1 MSSCV
6 VFHSQLTS
14 ILEVLTKA
22 AVTEICQLV
31 DDGYAVLRVEIS
43 RSEKENQS
51 LKRKLQ
57 MLELMVARGY
67 AEAGLRE
74 TSAANSR
81 PDGAQAFDGSRGTE
95 RENNFAAAERAFG
108 SQLGISLW
116 RDGEPTA
123 VDEEDTS
130 LASPLRDECT
140 VDMDEGG
147 SQSLLIK
154 EETFE
159 EDLESSHP
167 QEAVESDHV
176 ERAPIAELQT
186 APPVGKDQL
195 TEQHSTRHSV
205 WDDSGLDTVLKAE
218 PEIKTVNL
226 ERTGAE
232 NRAGRLNILDYE
244 DIMQERS
251 AQMPFTA
258 DGISDKDKEEAACSY
273 PVESDTENLSVH
285 SELLSGKS
293 LSSLGSL
300 DMKREDDTIDSELLK
315 VEAEMRSAWSKEI
328 MSGVISSQHSYYG
341 KDWESDE
348 LLLESDTNFNRD
360 IKRQTTK
367 VELIAPRRGDVECT
381 TVDNRKNCDD
391 ESLYAG
397 EEMVESHLIKVER
410 LEENW
415 ESSDP
420 HQGLNIC
427 EKRAAES
434 SGSERTEPAI
444 GIEDLSEQHSIK
456 HSVWED
462 DTLRSVLKPKEND
475 ALKKKLHMMEMRIA
489 RCFSQNTRATE
500 GSVGT
505 GSNGV
510 HVYSE
515 LTSTGTSGGDNFPTV
530 DRLLDNQTSFSL
542 WSDGETT
549 SVNED
554 QSVRRNESTGFEE
567 GPESLLVKEETI
579 EEDLQSIDSQ
589 RGLIISEERPVES
602 HGGER
607 APTVGTPSEPAVG
620 TEELSGQHNT
630 RHSAWE
636 DGRLDTV
643 LKAEP
648 GDEIV
653 KLQATARILN
663 TLGNEC
669 VLYERPGQMEMFFTQ
684 KAIESETGGPACSY
698 VTRTDLESLSTRTQL
713 QKIPK
718 TTAQRSKAYR
728 DRIKADP
735 LRYSNAALQS
745 PGALE
750 APEDLKPALVPLL
763 GEHTRM

>member
-1 MSSCV
+1 MS
-6 VFHSQLTS
+6 TS
-14 ILEVLTKA
+14 VTFQTELVAIMEVLTQA
-22 AVTEICQLV
+22 AVTEINKLV
-31 DDGYAVLRVEIS
+31 EDGYAMLRLEIS
-43 RSEKENQS
+43 RSHRENEE
-51 LKRKLQ
+51 LKR
-57 MLELMVARGY
+57 
-67 AEAGLRE
+67 
-74 TSAANSR
+74 
-81 PDGAQAFDGSRGTE
+81 
-95 RENNFAAAERAFG
+95 
-108 SQLGISLW
+108 QLAIQL
-116 RDGEPTA
+116 
-123 VDEEDTS
+123 DTKK
-130 LASPLRDECT
+130 RT
-140 VDMDEGG
+140 
-147 SQSLLIK
+147 
-154 EETFE
+154 
-159 EDLESSHP
+159 
-167 QEAVESDHV
+167 
-176 ERAPIAELQT
+176 LQT
-186 APPVGKDQL
+186 SI
-195 TEQHSTRHSV
+195 TCN
-205 WDDSGLDTVLKAE
+205 
-218 PEIKTVNL
+218 VN
-226 ERTGAE
+226 TS
-232 NRAGRLNILDYE
+232 N
-244 DIMQERS
+244 
-251 AQMPFTA
+251 
-258 DGISDKDKEEAACSY
+258 C
-273 PVESDTENLSVH
+273 
-285 SELLSGKS
+285 
-293 LSSLGSL
+293 
-300 DMKREDDTIDSELLK
+300 
-315 VEAEMRSAWSKEI
+315 
-328 MSGVISSQHSYYG
+328 GVQ
-341 KDWESDE
+341 
-348 LLLESDTNFNRD
+348 FNRD

-391 ESLYAG
+391 ESLYA
-397 EEMVESHLIKVER
+397 
-410 LEENW
+410 
-415 ESSDP
+415 
-420 HQGLNIC
+420 
-427 EKRAAES
+427 
-434 SGSERTEPAI
+434 
-444 GIEDLSEQHSIK
+444 
-456 HSVWED
+456 
-462 DTLRSVLKPKEND
+462 
-475 ALKKKLHMMEMRIA
+475 
-489 RCFSQNTRATE
+489 
-500 GSVGT
+500 
-505 GSNGV
+505 
-510 HVYSE
+510 
-515 LTSTGTSGGDNFPTV
+515 GDNFPTV

-735 LRYSNAALQS
+735 LRYSEQKKRERAQYLKKKERGQVKSVAELTKHEQQNQRQQWRRNQQNRRQSQKGRDAMDVYLSGNAALQS

>member
-167 QEAVESDHV
+167 QAVESDHV

-348 LLLESDTNFNRD
+348 LLLESDTNVCPS
-360 IKRQTTK
+360 Q
-367 VELIAPRRGDVECT
+367 P
-381 TVDNRKNCDD
+381 
-391 ESLYAG
+391 
-397 EEMVESHLIKVER
+397 EMVVQD
-410 LEENW
+410 NTA
-415 ESSDP
+415 D
-420 HQGLNIC
+420 
-427 EKRAAES
+427 
-434 SGSERTEPAI
+434 
-444 GIEDLSEQHSIK
+444 
-456 HSVWED
+456 
-462 DTLRSVLKPKEND
+462 LRSNALGMNGWAPYDKSSVSSRISENNSTSAREEQFICTCCGKTFSCQNVFEAHQRTHVAEKPFNCSQCGKRFAQLSNLITHRRVHTGEKPYSCTHCGKQFAQSRYLVTHLRIHTGEKPFSCTQCGKRFAQSNN
-475 ALKKKLHMMEMRIA
+475 LVRHQSVHTGKKPF
-489 RCFSQNTRATE
+489 RCSQCGKSFTTSSHRKRHE
-500 GSVGT
+500 SV
-505 GSNGV
+505 
-510 HVYSE
+510 H
-515 LTSTGTSGGDNFPTV
+515 SGG
-530 DRLLDNQTSFSL
+530 
-542 WSDGETT
+542 
-549 SVNED
+549 
-554 QSVRRNESTGFEE
+554 
-567 GPESLLVKEETI
+567 
-579 EEDLQSIDSQ
+579 
-589 RGLIISEERPVES
+589 RPY
-602 HGGER
+602 
-607 APTVGTPSEPAVG
+607 AC
-620 TEELSGQHNT
+620 
-630 RHSAWE
+630 
-636 DGRLDTV
+636 
-643 LKAEP
+643 
-648 GDEIV
+648 
-653 KLQATARILN
+653 
-663 TLGNEC
+663 TL
-669 VLYERPGQMEMFFTQ
+669 
-684 KAIESETGGPACSY
+684 
-698 VTRTDLESLSTRTQL
+698 
-713 QKIPK
+713 
-718 TTAQRSKAYR
+718 
-728 DRIKADP
+728 
-735 LRYSNAALQS
+735 
-745 PGALE
+745 
-750 APEDLKPALVPLL
+750 
-763 GEHTRM
+763 

>member
-1 MSSCV
+1 MS
-6 VFHSQLTS
+6 TS
-14 ILEVLTKA
+14 VTFQTELVAIMEVLTQA
-22 AVTEICQLV
+22 AVTEINKLV
-31 DDGYAVLRVEIS
+31 EDGYAMLRLEIS
-43 RSEKENQS
+43 RSHRENEE
-51 LKRKLQ
+51 LKR
-57 MLELMVARGY
+57 
-67 AEAGLRE
+67 
-74 TSAANSR
+74 
-81 PDGAQAFDGSRGTE
+81 
-95 RENNFAAAERAFG
+95 
-108 SQLGISLW
+108 QLAIQL
-116 RDGEPTA
+116 
-123 VDEEDTS
+123 DTKK
-130 LASPLRDECT
+130 RT
-140 VDMDEGG
+140 
-147 SQSLLIK
+147 
-154 EETFE
+154 
-159 EDLESSHP
+159 
-167 QEAVESDHV
+167 
-176 ERAPIAELQT
+176 LQT
-186 APPVGKDQL
+186 SI
-195 TEQHSTRHSV
+195 TCN
-205 WDDSGLDTVLKAE
+205 
-218 PEIKTVNL
+218 VN
-226 ERTGAE
+226 TS
-232 NRAGRLNILDYE
+232 N
-244 DIMQERS
+244 
-251 AQMPFTA
+251 
-258 DGISDKDKEEAACSY
+258 C
-273 PVESDTENLSVH
+273 
-285 SELLSGKS
+285 
-293 LSSLGSL
+293 
-300 DMKREDDTIDSELLK
+300 
-315 VEAEMRSAWSKEI
+315 
-328 MSGVISSQHSYYG
+328 GVQ
-341 KDWESDE
+341 
-348 LLLESDTNFNRD
+348 FNRD

-367 VELIAPRRGDVECT
+367 GKLVELIAPRRGDVECT

-462 DTLRSVLKPKEND
+462 DTLRSVLKPVSLQD
-475 ALKKKLHMMEMRIA
+475 MRHTA
-489 RCFSQNTRATE
+489 GRLNSAGPYVLYEAPSPVDTFFAKRTVETE
-500 GSVGT
+500 T
-505 GSNGV
+505 
-510 HVYSE
+510 E
-515 LTSTGTSGGDNFPTV
+515 GDNFPTV

-735 LRYSNAALQS
+735 LRYSEQKKRERAQYLKKKERGQVKSVAELTKHEQQNQRQQWRRNQQNRRQSQKGRDAMDVYLSGNAALQS